1 MALVHELL
9 YQEGNFQSLDF
20 NNYIKTLTEYLYN
33 SFELA
38 PEDIKCNLYV
48 DQLSDVN
55 ISIDTAIP
63 CGLILNELISN
74 SLKHAFPSHSFFTAN
89 NANKH
94 KEITIKLYKENNDQL
109 SLIFEDNGIG
119 LPIIQSCFH

>member
-1 MALVHELL
+1 MSIWL
-9 YQEGNFQSLDF
+9 NSQS
-20 NNYIKTLTEYLYN
+20 K
-33 SFELA
+33 
-38 PEDIKCNLYV
+38 
-48 DQLSDVN
+48 N
-55 ISIDTAIP
+55 IGIDTAIP

-89 NANKH
+89 TANKH

-119 LPIIQSCFH
+119 LPKDFDFTKSDSLGLQLIVGLVQQIKGTIKQLEHNGTAYKISFKVN

>member
-1 MALVHELL
+1 M
-9 YQEGNFQSLDF
+9 
-20 NNYIKTLTEYLYN
+20 
-33 SFELA
+33 
-38 PEDIKCNLYV
+38 

-74 SLKHAFPSHSFFTAN
+74 SLKYAFPSHSFFTAN
-89 NANKH
+89 TSNKH